1 MNSQEFCYWLRGY
14 FEVTGDNVNVALT
27 EEQVKIIKDHLSLV
41 FKKVTPT
48 YCGTL
53 AGKSDDSIVGFNLL
67 TNHTG
72 LSSAKL
78 C

>member
-48 YCGTL
+48 YYRSFIDEL
-53 AGKSDDSIVGFNLL
+53 AKV
-67 TNHTG
+67 TTG
-72 LSSAKL
+72 EYDVFHPNQAKY